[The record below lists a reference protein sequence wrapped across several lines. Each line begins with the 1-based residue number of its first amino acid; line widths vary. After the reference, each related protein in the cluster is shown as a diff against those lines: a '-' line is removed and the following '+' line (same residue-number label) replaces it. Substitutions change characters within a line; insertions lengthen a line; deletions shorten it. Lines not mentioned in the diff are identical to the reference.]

1 MQVGQDGGENEGT
14 VGEMPAACSEDIRK
28 ETQQDWKR
36 GQGAGNR
43 KHKRERVSEKME
55 FLHAVFPQVGP

>member
-14 VGEMPAACSEDIRK
+14 VGEMPADCSEDIRK
-28 ETQQDWKR
+28 ETQQDRKR

-43 KHKRERVSEKME
+43 KHKRERESE
-55 FLHAVFPQVGP
+55 